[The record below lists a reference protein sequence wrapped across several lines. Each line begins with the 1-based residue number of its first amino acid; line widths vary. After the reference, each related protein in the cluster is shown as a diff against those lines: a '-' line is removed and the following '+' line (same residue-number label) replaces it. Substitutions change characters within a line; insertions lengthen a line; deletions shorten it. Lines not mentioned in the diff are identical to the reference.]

1 MTVRKIEQPLMNV
14 FWKTFSV
21 MWLIASEFFQGG
33 GGTVNKGT
41 STVYQKHKFPR
52 NRKVVYGS

>member
-1 MTVRKIEQPLMNV
+1 MRKIEQPLTKK
-14 FWKTFSV
+14 FWNFFFV